1 MGGCS
6 GREVTAIPFQEGR
19 SALGEFSAGLIF
31 WVDDRGYLM
40 IGAKIVGNGLLE
52 MRRKV
57 TKGEIASL
65 KKPAR

>member
-1 MGGCS
+1 
-6 GREVTAIPFQEGR
+6 
-19 SALGEFSAGLIF
+19 
-31 WVDDRGYLM
+31 M
-40 IGAKIVGNGLLE
+40 IGTKIIGNRLLE